1 MEIMKRAAS
10 ECAAAMAHPAAEGV
24 TGEQSRAE
32 SRARGSNRAGPS
44 GYPGFRAG
52 NGQAEATGRRAG
64 GQEKQSVFFWQ
75 FCDIAKSDDDP
86 QEDLAIFGYN
96 LKMKAILIQKNP
108 SILSSSQ
115 LEPCIKNMAIIN
127 QKFWKF

>member
-1 MEIMKRAAS
+1 VRSSDGAPRSGRGDRRAEPSREPSPRLEPGGPVRLPGVPGGERTGGSDRPAGGRAARTNS
-10 ECAAAMAHPAAEGV
+10 L
-24 TGEQSRAE
+24 
-32 SRARGSNRAGPS
+32 
-44 GYPGFRAG
+44 
-52 NGQAEATGRRAG
+52 
-64 GQEKQSVFFWQ
+64 FFWQ

-108 SILSSSQ
+108 SILSSSL